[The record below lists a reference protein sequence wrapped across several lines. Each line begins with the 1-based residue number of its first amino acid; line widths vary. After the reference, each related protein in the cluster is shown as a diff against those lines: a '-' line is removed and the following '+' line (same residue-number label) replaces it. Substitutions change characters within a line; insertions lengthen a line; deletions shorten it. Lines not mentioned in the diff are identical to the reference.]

1 MSKTQEL
8 IDKLNIPAGTAYPI
22 VDFNV
27 DGNVFAIISAV
38 SKAWRPINR
47 DVSNNIMNV
56 VNEHCGSYEEALRF
70 LMAISNVSYD
80 SDNDDLGGLEE
91 DFPDTDSDEE

>member
-8 IDKLNIPAGTAYPI
+8 IDKLNIPANTEYPT

-27 DGNVFAIISAV
+27 DGNVFAVIGAV
-38 SKAWRPINR
+38 SKAWRPINK
-47 DVSNNIMNV
+47 DVSNRIFTI
-56 VNEHCGSYEEALRF
+56 VNEDGGSYEEALSF
-70 LMAISNVSYD
+70 LMSISNVAYD
-80 SDNDDLGGLEE
+80 QDLGGLAE

>member
-1 MSKTQEL
+1 MTKTQEL
-8 IDKLNIPAGTAYPI
+8 IDKLNIPANTEYPI

-56 VNEHCGSYEEALRF
+56 VNEHCGSYEEAVCF

-80 SDNDDLGGLEE
+80 TDNDDLGGLAE
-91 DFPDTDSDEE
+91 DFPDTEDDE

>member
-8 IDKLNIPAGTAYPI
+8 INKLNIPANTEYPT

-27 DGNVFAIISAV
+27 DGNVFAIIGAV
-38 SKAWRPINR
+38 TKAWRPINK
-47 DVSNNIMNV
+47 DVSNRILTV
-56 VNEHCGSYEEALRF
+56 VNADCESYEEALRF
-70 LMAISNVSYD
+70 LMSISNVEY
-80 SDNDDLGGLEE
+80 NQDLGGLEE